1 MAACESACWVPHDEE
16 TNAVSSPQTRRAVST
31 TRLSFRSWSAGVT
44 ITAEPGQIIAPPPD
58 GASYLGFIF
67 ARAASP
73 ADAETALRIAHCRLH
88 FDIRPEYPA
97 MEVPTAERT

>member
-1 MAACESACWVPHDEE
+1 MIPIPRRGIYRGLEGLAVAQGVPGI
-16 TNAVSSPQTRRAVST
+16 TSVS
-31 TRLSFRSWSAGVT
+31 

-58 GASYLGFIF
+58 GATYLGFLF

-73 ADAETALRIAHCRLH
+73 AEAETALRIAHSLLH

-97 MEVPTAERT
+97 TPAPAAGTPWPAS